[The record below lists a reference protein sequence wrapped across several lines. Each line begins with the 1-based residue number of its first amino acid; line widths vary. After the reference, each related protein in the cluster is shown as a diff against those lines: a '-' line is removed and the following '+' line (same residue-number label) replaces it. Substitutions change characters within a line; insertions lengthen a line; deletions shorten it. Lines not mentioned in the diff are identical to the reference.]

1 MCCCCYQPVCI
12 VVSLYL
18 IVVLFH
24 FHRQEE
30 EYCELSRGDRCTQNG
45 ASSLVSVLNHSTQMF
60 DKLKDIQVQ
69 RNIDENA
76 LGLVNGAR
84 ADAQPEEPDPTTLL

>member
-1 MCCCCYQPVCI
+1 LSFYFI
-12 VVSLYL
+12 SIDKKKNIANY
-18 IVVLFH
+18 
-24 FHRQEE
+24 QEE
-30 EYCELSRGDRCTQNG
+30 IAALKTAQ
-45 ASSLVSVLNHSTQMF
+45 ALVSVLNHSTQMF